1 MSDRDRAHTEGER
14 GRAVARLQ
22 AAVSRRSGL
31 RHAHESAKGTRSDV
45 TADAALRT
53 ADDEVAAREQWLKS
67 VDDHE
72 Y

>member
-1 MSDRDRAHTEGER
+1 MSDREGAHTEGER

-22 AAVSRRSGL
+22 AAVSKRSRL
-31 RHAHESAKGTRSDV
+31 RHAHESAKGTRGDV

-53 ADDEVAAREQWLKS
+53 SEDEVAAREQWLKS